1 MAIPV
6 IIPLA
11 LSAIS
16 TGASIIQGI
25 EARKDIRAANRS
37 ADDALAAA
45 KRKLSIDRFAALQVP
60 IEAYQMAE
68 DAQVRQQQ
76 QALTAL
82 TEAGPRALAAGI
94 GKVDLTGL
102 QATEERRQKMAQD
115 MFELDK
121 LKAAEAAKR
130 DVALSSLDL
139 GVVQGAQ
146 NAALAAEQQ
155 ASAAFTGAAQTLAGA
170 GMDVYKASNLY
181 GTDFAGRQAKSA
193 LDSGLITQDQVS
205 DYTNFVNAIP
215 NQDFRNLSQ
224 EQVMGGFKEYLTK
237 IGSPLDGGT
246 LPAIQAPAGSVFS
259 AMNSLD
265 YTPSLTN
272 LSPNAVSGLT
282 YTPTATLVNAPNIVP
297 DQFDAFAFETLPQ

>member
-16 TGASIIQGI
+16 TGANIIQGI
-25 EARKDIRAANRS
+25 EARKDIRAANRA

-45 KRKLSIDRFAALQVP
+45 KRKLSIDRFAGLQIP
-60 IEAYQMAE
+60 MEAYQMAE

-102 QATEERRQKMAQD
+102 EATEQRRQKMAQD

-121 LKAAEAAKR
+121 LKATEEAKR

-155 ASAAFTGAAQTLAGA
+155 AAAAFTGAAQTVAGA
-170 GMDVYKASNLY
+170 GMDLYKASDLY
-181 GTDFAGRQAKSA
+181 GTDFAGRQAKAA
-193 LDSGLITQDQVS
+193 LDKGLITPEQVA
-205 DYTNFVNAIP
+205 DYTGFVGAFP
-215 NQDFRNLSQ
+215 RGSFRNLSE
-224 EQVMGGFKEYLTK
+224 EQALKGFQDYLSK
-237 IGSPLDGGT
+237 AEANKVS
-246 LPAIQAPAGSVFS
+246 
-259 AMNSLD
+259 
-265 YTPSLTN
+265 YTPSLES

-282 YTPTATLVNAPNIVP
+282 YTPTTTTLTEVPNMVP
-297 DQFDAFAFETLPQ
+297 EQFGFGFEYLGE

>member
-16 TGASIIQGI
+16 TGANIIQGI

-45 KRKLSIDRFAALQVP
+45 KRKLSIDRFAGLQIP
-60 IEAYQMAE
+60 MEAYQMAE

-102 QATEERRQKMAQD
+102 EATEQRRQKMAQD

-121 LKAAEAAKR
+121 IKADEATKR
-130 DVALSSLDL
+130 DIALSSMDL
-139 GVVQGAQ
+139 GVVTGAQ

-155 ASAAFTGAAQTLAGA
+155 AAAAFTGAAQTAAKA
-170 GMDVYKASNLY
+170 GMDVYKASALY
-181 GTDFAGRQAKSA
+181 GQDMFSDEVSRAFDAGEIEVGDRSKY
-193 LDSGLITQDQVS
+193 LDYVKGLGETQLRKMQEGDAVKAFYGNYQG
-205 DYTNFVNAIP
+205 DYGYMYDP
-215 NQDFRNLSQ
+215 SLYSQDFTVPTDEIN
-224 EQVMGGFKEYLTK
+224 
-237 IGSPLDGGT
+237 
-246 LPAIQAPAGSVFS
+246 A
-259 AMNSLD
+259 
-265 YTPSLTN
+265 
-272 LSPNAVSGLT
+272 AVSYG
-282 YTPTATLVNAPNIVP
+282 PDTAIG
-297 DQFDAFAFETLPQ
+297 